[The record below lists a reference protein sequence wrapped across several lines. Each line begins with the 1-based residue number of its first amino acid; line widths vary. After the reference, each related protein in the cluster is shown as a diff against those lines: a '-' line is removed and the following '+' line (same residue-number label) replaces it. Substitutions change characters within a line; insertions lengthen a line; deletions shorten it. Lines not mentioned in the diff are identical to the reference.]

1 MRRRDVISTQKQR
14 WTDVEMFAGIIFQAL
29 KIIGLYISASYDFS
43 LTDTSKFLFDL
54 YSYNTLFLSNEDQP
68 KS

>member
-1 MRRRDVISTQKQR
+1 
-14 WTDVEMFAGIIFQAL
+14 MFAGIIFQAL